1 MEITKSV
8 TFNFY
13 GMIMQAFL
21 TDDDKII
28 LPMYELCGILGLSTS
43 AQVQRIKRDHILSE
57 GLFYVRTMA
66 ESSTG
71 VLQIR
76 SVACLWV
83 KFLPFWLGSL
93 NGNIIKPELREKIN
107 TVKRNLIDLTWEIY
121 KDHILPA
128 EIMARLSTKIDGKEV
143 ENQQQLK

>member
-13 GMIMQAFL
+13 GEIMQAFL
-21 TDDDKII
+21 TDEDKII

-57 GLFYVRTMA
+57 GLFYIRTMA
-66 ESSTG
+66 ESSSGT
-71 VLQIR
+71 LQTRRI
-76 SVACLWV
+76 ACLWV

-93 NGNIIKPELREKIN
+93 NVNIIKPDLREKI
-107 TVKRNLIDLTWEIY
+107 TAVKRDLIDFTWEIY

-143 ENQQQLK
+143 ENQQQMK